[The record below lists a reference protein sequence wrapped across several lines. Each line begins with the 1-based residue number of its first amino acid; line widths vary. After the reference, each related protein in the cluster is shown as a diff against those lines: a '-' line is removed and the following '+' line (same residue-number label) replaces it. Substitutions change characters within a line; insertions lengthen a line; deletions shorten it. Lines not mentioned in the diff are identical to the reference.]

1 MGWVCAKSAHT
12 TMITGCSPNR
22 RANWSV
28 SAIVRAV
35 SVNPVCTLLAAPP
48 VPRSDAAP
56 ARAAAATSSHSGR
69 YHSPSCLRSA
79 GSLTKTKRTAHR
91 LPPLGA
97 NRASSTALSS
107 TSSGTGSSR

>member
-1 MGWVCAKSAHT
+1 
-12 TMITGCSPNR
+12 MITGCSPNR

-35 SVNPVCTLLAAPP
+35 SVNPVCTLLAWPPAPRIAWSP
-48 VPRSDAAP
+48 L
-56 ARAAAATSSHSGR
+56 RAALATSSHSGR

-91 LPPLGA
+91 LPPVGA
-97 NRASSTALSS
+97 NRASSTARKS

>member
-1 MGWVCAKSAHT
+1 
-12 TMITGCSPNR
+12 MITGSSPNR

-35 SVNPVCTLLAAPP
+35 SVNPVCTLFAAPP
-48 VPRSDAAP
+48 APWIAAAP
-56 ARAAAATSSHSGR
+56 SRAAAATSSHSGR

-79 GSLTKTKRTAHR
+79 GSLTNTKRTAHR

-97 NRASSTALSS
+97 NRASSTARSS